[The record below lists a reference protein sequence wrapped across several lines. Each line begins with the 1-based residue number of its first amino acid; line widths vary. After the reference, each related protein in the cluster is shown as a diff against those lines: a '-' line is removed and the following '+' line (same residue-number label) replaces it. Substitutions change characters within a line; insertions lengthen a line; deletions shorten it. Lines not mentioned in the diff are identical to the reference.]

1 MVYVKM
7 NEAKLAKLKEERSK
21 LIDAWR
27 TANPRLKGSILTRI
41 ADIDDEIERYEPKS
55 KMPKAGKF
63 RKNNIQLLQN

>member
-1 MVYVKM
+1 M

-41 ADIDDEIERYEPKS
+41 ADIDDEIEKIR
-55 KMPKAGKF
+55 A
-63 RKNNIQLLQN
+63 